1 MRFISL
7 TLLTVVAASSATA
20 QITETPVT
28 FDSAGRV
35 PAITQALA
43 ERLHLAPP
51 AWPVLGSFVNARLY
65 SRSDSGF
72 TLVVA
77 RSNGSFDR
85 YALNAAEAES
95 LRGLIRTAIASGRR
109 AGLGEQTIAFSDPAG
124 NAFVRN
130 QALLGILIYGPAAA
144 TLVGSSSRDGSAAA
158 ATELLVSGGTFFA
171 ALARRSASPPV
182 TTAQNILA
190 THAATRGAALGL
202 ALATAG
208 NASQAETV
216 AGSILLGSVGGTIV
230 GLAAGKRMS
239 DGEAASAGLGADLAA
254 LTSLGVMGASGVF
267 YHNNGATTRGAML
280 GASAALV
287 GGYFVGP
294 QYAWRARYT
303 VTAGDVRAL
312 STTALLGAAVAA
324 TPFIDDK
331 PHDERVIYGALT
343 AGLLG
348 GAVFGDRVL
357 VRPRDHTR
365 SEGTLLWTG
374 ASAGAL
380 VGAGV
385 AAAGDAGAR
394 TTWMIGTTGA
404 LLGVLATEA
413 VLRPAPGGHGIFSGE
428 DARTGRVSSVTGA
441 RTSRVDVKIDP
452 IGAAF
457 AARARHGTFSVMRV
471 SF

>member
-1 MRFISL
+1 MRFLRL
-7 TLLTVVAASSATA
+7 TLALVVAASSAAA
-20 QITETPVT
+20 QVTETPVT

-35 PAITQALA
+35 PAITQPLA
-43 ERLHLAPP
+43 ERLRLAPP

-85 YALNAAEAES
+85 YALNATEAES

-109 AGLGEQTIAFSDPAG
+109 AGLGEQTIYFSDPAG

-144 TLVGSSSRDGSAAA
+144 TLVGSSGDGSAAA

-171 ALARRSASPPV
+171 ALARRSSSPPV

-190 THAATRGAALGL
+190 THAATRGAALGV
-202 ALATAG
+202 ALAIAG
-208 NASQAETV
+208 NASEAETF
-216 AGSILLGSVGGTIV
+216 AGAILLGSIGGTV
-230 GLAAGKRMS
+230 TGLAAGKRMT
-239 DGEAASAGLGADLAA
+239 DAEAASAGLGADLAA

-294 QYAWRARYT
+294 SYARRARYT

-312 STTALLGAAVAA
+312 STTAVLGAAVAA
-324 TPFIDDK
+324 TPFIDEK
-331 PHDERVIYGALT
+331 PHDERIIYGALT

-365 SEGTLLWTG
+365 SEGALLWTG
-374 ASAGAL
+374 ATAGAL

-428 DARTGRVSSVTGA
+428 EGRAGRVSGVTGA
-441 RTSRVDVKIDP
+441 RTSRVEVTLDP

-457 AARARHGTFSVMRV
+457 AARARRGTFSVMRV